1 MSNKLTI
8 TNKKVIAFYQ
18 NNPSID
24 FEQTNLLCVDLFE
37 TILQDTSN
45 SLNKSL
51 TSQILNESKETR
63 DQIKSLSDQ
72 ILSIN
77 TNVTKLSNEQTLRS
91 IDLKKE
97 YIEEIKHI
105 MTSNANEKLKN
116 LLDNMNEQIIDKTK
130 LIMHE
135 FKSYSTEKIGQEIET
150 SSNRIVDKTLL
161 ALNEFNKNSTN
172 QITALVEQNTS
183 NLLEKT
189 KNLIQSSIPPD
200 QITKFQQI
208 IHDDTR
214 QIIDE
219 FTKSTKPIENIL
231 VSYQHNFTAMDK
243 GSSTL
248 NEILLLA
255 QNNKEENLKQFID
268 NFDSKYNI
276 LLNNLQ
282 QPILSVINSSEERI
296 KNTINSMNETT
307 TKQSITQ
314 SKVLSDLEEF
324 LNKYRN
330 SSFKGQLA
338 ENHLSFVLT
347 KMFPTAEITDTS
359 KSISSCDF
367 CLKRDNKE
375 SILIENKDY
384 QVNVD
389 PKEVKKF
396 VNDCEVRNSHG
407 IFLSQSTG
415 ITTKSNYQID
425 ILNGNVLVYV
435 HNCEYMS
442 SKIQIAIDIID
453 TLSTKIKSL
462 QITDKTNDISI
473 PKEVLKEINE
483 EYQKL
488 IAQKESIQ
496 TLVKEFQKSLLIKL
510 EEIRLPKLENIL
522 PISSSSVS
530 NSKIIK
536 CEHCD
541 IFITDTQKKMSAH
554 KRWCNKKRTNDQM
567 NL

>member
-1 MSNKLTI
+1 MNANSLSL

-24 FEQTNLLCVDLFE
+24 FEQTNILCVDLFE

-45 SLNKSL
+45 AINKSL
-51 TSQILNESKETR
+51 TSQLLTETKETR
-63 DQIKSLSDQ
+63 DHIKNLSDQ
-72 ILSIN
+72 IVTIN
-77 TNVTKLSNEQTLRS
+77 TNINKLSNEQTLRS

-97 YIEEIKHI
+97 YIDEIKNI
-105 MTSNANEKLKN
+105 LNSNANEKLKG
-116 LLDNMNEQIIDKTK
+116 LLDNMNEQIIDKTR

-150 SSNRIVDKTLL
+150 SSNRIIDKTLL
-161 ALNEFNKNSTN
+161 ALNDYNKTTSS
-172 QITALVEQNTS
+172 LVEQNTA

-189 KNLIQSSIPPD
+189 KTMIQNTIPAD

-208 IHDDTR
+208 ITEDTR
-214 QIIDE
+214 QIIEE

-231 VSYQHNFTAMDK
+231 VSYQQNFSSIDK
-243 GSSTL
+243 DSSKL
-248 NEILLLA
+248 NEILLFA
-255 QNNKEENLKQFID
+255 QNNKEERLKQFID

-296 KNTINSMNETT
+296 KNTITSLNETT

-359 KSISSCDF
+359 KSVSSCDF
-367 CLKRDNKE
+367 CLKRDNKDA
-375 SILIENKDY
+375 ILIENKDY

-396 VNDCEVRNSHG
+396 INDCEVRNSHG

-415 ITTKSNYQID
+415 ITTKTNYQID
-425 ILNGNVLVYV
+425 IHNGNILVYV
-435 HNCEYMS
+435 HNCEYMA

-453 TLSTKIKSL
+453 TLSSKIKTL
-462 QITDKTNDISI
+462 NIGDKTNDEVSI
-473 PKEVLKEINE
+473 PKEVLNEINE
-483 EYQKL
+483 EYQKF

-496 TLVKEFQKSLLIKL
+496 ILVKEFQKSLLIKL

-522 PISSSSVS
+522 PTTSSSLSS
-530 NSKIIK
+530 LKIIK
-536 CEHCD
+536 CDNCE
-541 IFITDTQKKMSAH
+541 IFITDTTKKMSAH
-554 KRWCNKKRTNDQM
+554 KRWCSKKRTNDQI
-567 NL
+567 NV

>member
-1 MSNKLTI
+1 MCDKLTI
-8 TNKKVIAFYQ
+8 TNKKVITFYQ

-24 FEQTNLLCVDLFE
+24 FEQTNLLCVELFE
-37 TILQDTSN
+37 TIIQDTSN
-45 SLNKSL
+45 ALNKSL
-51 TSQILNESKETR
+51 TSQILNESKITR
-63 DQIKSLSDQ
+63 EQIQNLNNQ

-77 TNVTKLSNEQTLRS
+77 ANVTKLSNEQTIRS

-97 YIEEIKHI
+97 YIEELKNI
-105 MTSNANEKLKN
+105 MTTNTNEKIKN
-116 LLDNMNEQIIDKTK
+116 LLDNMNEQMIDKTK

-150 SSNRIVDKTLL
+150 SSNRIVDKTLI
-161 ALNEFNKNSTN
+161 ALNEFNKTSTN
-172 QITALVEQNTS
+172 HITALIEQNTS

-208 IHDDTR
+208 IHEDTK

-231 VSYQHNFTAMDK
+231 VSYQHNFTTMDK
-243 GSSTL
+243 SSSTL
-248 NEILLLA
+248 NEILFLA

-282 QPILSVINSSEERI
+282 QPIISVINSSEERI
-296 KNTINSMNETT
+296 KYTINSMNDTT
-307 TKQSITQ
+307 AKQSITQ

-330 SSFKGQLA
+330 SSLKGQLA

-453 TLSTKIKSL
+453 TLAIKIKSL
-462 QITDKTNDISI
+462 QITEKPNDISI
-473 PKEVLKEINE
+473 PKEVLNEINE

-488 IAQKESIQ
+488 IAQKDSIQ
-496 TLVKEFQKSLLIKL
+496 MLVKDFQKSLLIKL

-522 PISSSSVS
+522 PLSSSTVS

-536 CEHCD
+536 CEHCE

>member
-8 TNKKVIAFYQ
+8 SNKKVITFYQ

-45 SLNKSL
+45 ALNKSL

-63 DQIKSLSDQ
+63 EQIKSLSDQ
-72 ILSIN
+72 LISIN
-77 TNVTKLSNEQTLRS
+77 ANVTRLSNEQTLRS

-105 MTSNANEKLKN
+105 MTSNANEKLKT
-116 LLDNMNEQIIDKTK
+116 LLDDMNEQIIDKTK

-161 ALNEFNKNSTN
+161 ALNEYNKNISS
-172 QITALVEQNTS
+172 LVEQNTS

-200 QITKFQQI
+200 QITNFQKI
-208 IHDDTR
+208 IHEDTR

-462 QITDKTNDISI
+462 QITDKSNDISI
-473 PKEVLKEINE
+473 PKEVLNEINE

-522 PISSSSVS
+522 PLSSSSVS

-536 CEHCD
+536 CDHCE

-554 KRWCNKKRTNDQM
+554 KRWCNKKRTNDQIG
-567 NL
+567 

>member
-1 MSNKLTI
+1 MSNNLTI

-45 SLNKSL
+45 ALNKSL

-63 DQIKSLSDQ
+63 DQIKNLSDQ
-72 ILSIN
+72 IVSIN
-77 TNVTKLSNEQTLRS
+77 ANVTKLSNEQTLRS

-116 LLDNMNEQIIDKTK
+116 LLDSMNEQIIDKTK

-161 ALNEFNKNSTN
+161 ALNEYNKNIST
-172 QITALVEQNTS
+172 LVEQNTS

-208 IHDDTR
+208 IHEDTR

-231 VSYQHNFTAMDK
+231 VSYQHNFTTMDK

-296 KNTINSMNETT
+296 KNTITSMNETT
-307 TKQSITQ
+307 AKQSITQ

-347 KMFPTAEITDTS
+347 KMFPTAEVTDTS

-396 VNDCEVRNSHG
+396 INDCEVRNSHG

-453 TLSTKIKSL
+453 TLSIKIKSL

-473 PKEVLKEINE
+473 PKEVLNEINE

-522 PISSSSVS
+522 PLSSSSVS

-536 CEHCD
+536 CDQCE